1 MRTRIVKHEMLN
13 NYHEQEVFTS
23 LQQKQMIL
31 DKRKTLSRAVS
42 YSYQGAWIKKL
53 DDELQFK
60 SLINPNKLKQDY
72 DDKIV
77 SVGYEYNIKTGD
89 VFEWIG
95 TGTYWLI
102 YLQDITELAYFR
114 GQIRR
119 CRYDIQWQDENG
131 LHHTK
136 AAVRGPVETRID
148 YIQKHEISIDNPNY
162 SLHIL
167 IPDNEENRKFFKR
180 YTKFYLQGDD
190 VCWRIEAIDSY
201 STPGIIT
208 VDAVEHYSNDHEDDI
223 ENGLVGALIEENK
236 DPNPKKS
243 EDIIGNVF
251 IKPKTTQTYQF
262 IGDYTAKQWIYDK
275 KLPLRVYEE
284 GKKITLKWT
293 SSYSGQFD
301 LTYGPI
307 TKTIVVESL
316 F

>member
-31 DKRKTLSRAVS
+31 DKRKTLSRAVN

-89 VFEWIG
+89 IFEWIG

-148 YIQKHEISIDNPNY
+148 YIQKHET
-162 SLHIL
+162 IL
-167 IPDNEENRKFFKR
+167 
-180 YTKFYLQGDD
+180 
-190 VCWRIEAIDSY
+190 
-201 STPGIIT
+201 
-208 VDAVEHYSNDHEDDI
+208 
-223 ENGLVGALIEENK
+223 
-236 DPNPKKS
+236 
-243 EDIIGNVF
+243 
-251 IKPKTTQTYQF
+251 
-262 IGDYTAKQWIYDK
+262 
-275 KLPLRVYEE
+275 
-284 GKKITLKWT
+284 
-293 SSYSGQFD
+293 SS
-301 LTYGPI
+301 
-307 TKTIVVESL
+307 
-316 F
+316 